1 MTKRS
6 LAVFLSLAV
15 GGCTLPRQ
23 EPQQTAKSDT
33 PTVQTPKPLSP
44 EKRPAPPIVSKP
56 PAPPEDPDRFSPAA
70 FRTPVDAYR
79 SVPFYSLNDELDP
92 AEIDRQLRVFKE
104 GGFGGSFLHSRIGL
118 LTEYLSDRW
127 FEVMA
132 AGVKSSQNLGI
143 DAWFYD
149 EDKWPSG
156 FAGGIVPLKNPA
168 YQARSLLRVKKDQAV
183 AAPDTVLFEDAAYK
197 YVCHVFP
204 MGDPWFNGT
213 AWVDLMN
220 PDMVKAFIDCSYAPY
235 VQKFGGQP
243 RVRGIFTDEP
253 QISPRP
259 KIENIGAISFSPVV
273 PAAFKARVGYDLAPC
288 LPSLFAEVG
297 EWRKVRLDY
306 YRTVAACF
314 ERAFSKQIGD
324 YCATNN
330 FVWTGHY
337 NGEDAPRVNMQN
349 EGDLMIQYRHMQMP
363 GIDALGLHYNTL
375 HCGKVM
381 TSVANQYGKRRRL
394 SELFGI
400 SGHNM
405 TFEDRMWITSWH
417 TLMGVNFMC
426 PHLSLYSMKGERK
439 RDYPPTISP
448 HQPYWRYN
456 RLFEDYSA
464 RLAYFA
470 TVGQTAPEV
479 CVLSPLESDYIE
491 NASKGADARDRAF
504 DALLNALM
512 RTHRNFDIGDEQ
524 ILSEIGRAEGG
535 RLVVEQMAYRAVVV
549 PPMLTIRASTI
560 ALLKRFA
567 GQGGI
572 VLAAEAYPSLVDG
585 AENSA
590 DLPELKNSSALVKA
604 DALAD
609 ALNAKVRP
617 FFTLGGDGAD
627 QVWTHLRAVSNGHLL
642 QLSNTSRLESR
653 TAVLRLADRD
663 DAVALWNP
671 VDGRC
676 LSLSPEADGSFVLA
690 FAPAQTWVVA
700 AGDAAKGMSFEG
712 AYRLP
717 GDRAEVAKL
726 DLAWRGRRVD
736 PNALTL
742 DYARF
747 SKDGGATWSE
757 PEPVLAFYDRC
768 AQKAAYNGP
777 LMLKF
782 ELQVETVPASCKLV
796 VEQPG
801 MYTAIAV
808 NGKPVSF
815 ADSGFYRDI
824 VFRAQDI
831 NGLLIPGR
839 NEIVLSLNFVS
850 GVPTSLNAR
859 ARYGT
864 EIESIYLIGDFA
876 VKAERAD
883 KPLTDTYRN
892 QDGVLP
898 KKPIHSFR
906 RFTLAQEG
914 ATFSGDLAPQGY
926 PFYAGEFVLEGDF
939 DLPAAK
945 LGRKMLLSFPSFE
958 AVVVNVAV
966 NGQTLPP
973 LFASPWE
980 VDVTAALK
988 PGRNT
993 VRVSLTNSLRNLMG
1007 PHHHKGGEHTA
1018 VGPATFRANN
1028 GWPNKEPGERDW
1040 YDARLGGNA
1049 KVWRDDYYMIPFGLL
1064 QPPVLVQADE

>member
-1 MTKRS
+1 MLKKP
-6 LAVFLSLAV
+6 LAFGLLLGLAGCAFLKHD
-15 GGCTLPRQ
+15 
-23 EPQQTAKSDT
+23 EPHAATAK
-33 PTVQTPKPLSP
+33 
-44 EKRPAPPIVSKP
+44 EN
-56 PAPPEDPDRFSPAA
+56 PDRFTQAA
-70 FRTPVDAYR
+70 FRAPAGIYR

-92 AEIDRQLRVFKE
+92 AELDRQLRVFKE

-118 LTEYLSDRW
+118 LTEYLGDRW

-132 AGVKSSQNLGI
+132 AGVKSSQALGL

-156 FAGGIVPLKNPA
+156 FAGGLVPLKDPA
-168 YQARSLLRVKKDQAV
+168 FQARSLVRVKKEQTV
-183 AAPDTVLFEDAAYK
+183 TAPDTVLFEDAAYR

-220 PDMVKAFIDCSYAPY
+220 RDMVKAFIDCSYTPY
-235 VQKFGGQP
+235 IQKFGGKP
-243 RVRGIFTDEP
+243 HVLGTFTDEP

-259 KIENIGAISFSPVV
+259 KIANEGAVSFSPVI
-273 PAAFKARVGYDLAPC
+273 PAAFKARTGLDLAPL
-288 LPSLFAEVG
+288 LPALFAETG
-297 EWRKVRLDY
+297 DWRKVRLDY

-314 ERAFSKQIGD
+314 EQAFSKQIGD
-324 YCATNN
+324 YCAANA
-330 FVWTGHY
+330 FIWTGHY

-349 EGDLMIQYRHMQMP
+349 EGNLMQQLRHMQMP
-363 GIDALGLHYNTL
+363 GIDALGLRYNTL

-381 TSVANQYGKRRRL
+381 TSVANQYGRRRRL

-405 TFEDRMWITSWH
+405 TFEDRMWITGWH

-456 RLFEDYSA
+456 RLFEDFSA
-464 RLAYFA
+464 RLSYFA
-470 TVGQTAPEV
+470 TIGQTLPEV

-491 NASKGADARDRAF
+491 NAQNLAGKRDAAYES
-504 DALLNALM
+504 LLNALM

-524 ILSEIGRAEGG
+524 IISEIAAVRNGRFVIG
-535 RLVVEQMAYRAVVV
+535 QMAYRVVVV
-549 PPMLTIRASTI
+549 PQMLTIRASTL

-567 GQGGI
+567 EQGGT
-572 VLAAEAYPSLVDG
+572 VLVAETYPTLVDG

-590 DLPELKNSSALVKA
+590 DLPALKACAPLVKA
-604 DALAD
+604 DGLRA

-617 FFTLGGDGAD
+617 FFTLNGENSE
-627 QVWTHLRAVSNGHLL
+627 QVWTHLRTVANGYTL

-653 TAVLRLADRD
+653 TLALRIDDRD
-663 DAVALWNP
+663 APLTLWDP
-671 VDGRC
+671 VDGHC
-676 LSLSPEADGSFVLA
+676 LRLKPEADGAYALA
-690 FAPAQTWVVA
+690 FAPAQTWIVTV
-700 AGDAAKGMSFEG
+700 GDAAKDVAFD
-712 AYRLP
+712 ADYRLP
-717 GDRAEVAKL
+717 GERRELAKL
-726 DLAWRGRRVD
+726 TGAWQGRRVD

-742 DYARF
+742 DFARF
-747 SKDGGATWSE
+747 SKDGGTTWSE

-768 AQKAAYNGP
+768 AQKAAYNGA
-777 LMLKF
+777 LKLKF
-782 ELQVETVPASCKLV
+782 EPHVTDVPANCQLV

-801 MYTAIAV
+801 MYTAITV
-808 NGKPVSF
+808 NNKPVNFS
-815 ADSGFYRDI
+815 DSGFYRDI
-824 VFRAQDI
+824 VFRTADI
-831 NGLLIPGR
+831 NGLLKPGR
-839 NEIVLSLNFVS
+839 NEIILTLDFVS

-876 VKAERAD
+876 VRAEQSD
-883 KPLTDTYRN
+883 HPLTDTYRN
-892 QDGVLP
+892 TDGVLQ
-898 KKPIHSFR
+898 KKPIHSFK
-906 RFTLAQEG
+906 RFTLVKENG
-914 ATFSGDLAPQGY
+914 TFTGDLAPQGY
-926 PFYAGEFVLEGDF
+926 PFYAGEFLLEGTVEVQA
-939 DLPAAK
+939 LTPGK
-945 LGRKMLLSFPSFE
+945 KVLLAFPFFE
-958 AVVVNVAV
+958 AVVLTVTV
-966 NGQTLPP
+966 NGTPCAP

-980 VDVTAALK
+980 TDVTAALK
-988 PGRNT
+988 PGKNT

-1018 VGPATFRANN
+1018 VGPATFRANHS
-1028 GWPNKEPGERDW
+1028 WPNREAGERDW
-1040 YDARLGGNA
+1040 YDARLGSKA

-1064 QPPVLVQADE
+1064 QAPVVIETD